1 MYFLLKKHQV
11 LSDPNFMPAVTVPG
25 FDVDTLKKNPVK
37 FSPYSAYQVVNY
49 LTGWPQSFIYWS
61 FIFHHPDSR
70 KKAQLW
76 TTWQG
81 DFDSLLLAFEGQSVA
96 QWSSCC
102 KPWAEIRSNTVKYE
116 TKEQQYVLC
125 IDINFL
131 LRPTHLESLLLYQL
145 YLRRYFSSNSEK
157 DSMMTRC
164 AFFLR
169 ACVWNSLVPM
179 KYESSCS
186 TAFVAPC
193 SLPESSVHVSCSA
206 QFWTS
211 LQCTD
216 LLCSAQS
223 YNAW

>member
-1 MYFLLKKHQV
+1 MCVQV
-11 LSDPNFMPAVTVPG
+11 LSDPNFKPAVTVPG

-37 FSPYSAYQVVNY
+37 FSPYSAYQVVSH
-49 LTGWPQSFIYWS
+49 LTRWRWPQLIMYWS
-61 FIFHHPDSR
+61 STFHPPDSR
-70 KKAQLW
+70 KIAQLW

-81 DFDSLLLAFEGQSVA
+81 DFDSLVLAFEGQSVA

-102 KPWAEIRSNTVKYE
+102 KPWDEIRSNTVKYE

-131 LRPTHLESLLLYQL
+131 LRHTHLESNFLYQL

-157 DSMMTRC
+157 DSMLTRC

-169 ACVWNSLVPM
+169 ACAWNSPVPM
-179 KYESSCS
+179 KCDWSCS
-186 TAFVAPC
+186 TAFVAPS

-206 QFWTS
+206 QFWSS
-211 LQCTD
+211 LQYTD
-216 LLCSAQS
+216 LLCSTQL
-223 YNAW
+223 YNAR